1 MVRRRSVL
9 RIAVLDDD
17 RVEVDKL
24 HEMIFKIS
32 GNYRIDRFTEGKELL
47 KAVENGALY
56 DLLLC
61 DVYLDGESGIEIAKQ
76 IKGICPQTPVAFITS
91 SREHAVDAFSV
102 DAVHYLVKPVT
113 QDDVVE
119 VFRRLQNKTEPRHTL
134 TVRIDRV
141 VNVLYQDEILRVEG
155 HGHNT
160 EITCSDNTVYSI
172 RKTFKE
178 IDELLDETFI
188 RIKKGVTLNMRY
200 IQRMTYKDCT
210 CRDGKI
216 YLLRRDQ
223 AKEIRA
229 KFYDFVKNE
238 LGGI

>member
-1 MVRRRSVL
+1 M

-17 RVEVDKL
+17 REEVFKL
-24 HEMIFKIS
+24 NEMIFHIS
-32 GNYRIDRFTEGKELL
+32 GNYRVDRFTEGKDLL
-47 KAVENGALY
+47 KEVENGAVY

-61 DVYLDGESGIEIAKQ
+61 DVYMKGENGIEIAKQ
-76 IKGICPQTPVAFITS
+76 MKAICPQTPVAFITS

-113 QDDVVE
+113 QDDIVE

-141 VNVLYQDEILRVEG
+141 VNVLYQDEIIRVEG

-160 EITCSDNTVYSI
+160 EIICSDNTVYSI
-172 RKTFKE
+172 RKPFRE
-178 IDELLDETFI
+178 MNELLDETFI
-188 RIKKGVTLNMRY
+188 QIKKGVTLNMRH
-200 IQRMTYKDCT
+200 ILKMTYKDCT
-210 CRDGKI
+210 GRDGKI

-223 AKEIRA
+223 AKEIRT

>member
-1 MVRRRSVL
+1 M

-17 RVEVDKL
+17 REEVFKL
-24 HEMIFKIS
+24 HEMIFHIS
-32 GNYRIDRFTEGKELL
+32 GNYRVDRFTEGKDLL
-47 KAVENGALY
+47 KEVENGAVY

-61 DVYLDGESGIEIAKQ
+61 DVYMKGENGIEIAKQ
-76 IKGICPQTPVAFITS
+76 MKAICPQTPVAFITS

-113 QDDVVE
+113 QDDIVE

-141 VNVLYQDEILRVEG
+141 VNVLYQDEIIRVEG

-160 EITCSDNTVYSI
+160 EIICSDNTVYSI
-172 RKTFKE
+172 RKPFRE
-178 IDELLDETFI
+178 MNELLDETFI
-188 RIKKGVTLNMRY
+188 QIKKGVTLNMRH
-200 IQRMTYKDCT
+200 ILKMTYKDCT
-210 CRDGKI
+210 GRDGKI

-223 AKEIRA
+223 AKEIRT

>member
-1 MVRRRSVL
+1 M

-17 RVEVDKL
+17 LDEVFKL
-24 HEMIFKIS
+24 HEMIFHIS
-32 GNYRIDRFTEGKELL
+32 GNYRVDRFTEGKDLL
-47 KAVENGALY
+47 KEVENGAVY

-61 DVYLDGESGIEIAKQ
+61 DVYMKGENGIEIAKQ
-76 IKGICPQTPVAFITS
+76 MKALCPQTPVAFITS

-113 QDDVVE
+113 QEDVVE

-141 VNVLYQDEILRVEG
+141 VNVLYQDEIIRVEG

-160 EITCSDNTVYSI
+160 EIICSDNTVYSI
-172 RKTFKE
+172 RKPFRE
-178 IDELLDETFI
+178 MNELLDETFI
-188 RIKKGVTLNMRY
+188 QIKKGVTLNMRH
-200 IQRMTYKDCT
+200 ILKMTYKDCT
-210 CRDGKI
+210 GRDGKI

-223 AKEIRA
+223 AKEIRT

>member
-1 MVRRRSVL
+1 M

-17 RVEVDKL
+17 LDEVFKL
-24 HEMIFKIS
+24 QEMIFHIS
-32 GNYRIDRFTEGKELL
+32 GNYRVDRFTEGKDLL
-47 KAVENGALY
+47 KEVENGAVY

-61 DVYLDGESGIEIAKQ
+61 DVYMKGENGIEIAKQ
-76 IKGICPQTPVAFITS
+76 MKALCPQTPVAFITS

-113 QDDVVE
+113 QEDVVE
-119 VFRRLQNKTEPRHTL
+119 IFRRLQNKTEPRHTL

-141 VNVLYQDEILRVEG
+141 VNVLYQDEIIRVEG

-160 EITCSDNTVYSI
+160 EIICSDNTVYSI
-172 RKTFKE
+172 RKPFRE
-178 IDELLDETFI
+178 MNELLDETFI
-188 RIKKGVTLNMRY
+188 QIKKGVTLNMRH
-200 IQRMTYKDCT
+200 ILRMTYKDCT
-210 CRDGKI
+210 SRDGKI

-223 AKEIRA
+223 AKEIRT

>member
-1 MVRRRSVL
+1 M

-17 RVEVDKL
+17 LDEVLKL
-24 HEMIFKIS
+24 QEMIFHIS
-32 GNYRIDRFTEGKELL
+32 GNYRVDRFTEGKDLL
-47 KAVENGALY
+47 KEVENGAVY

-61 DVYLDGESGIEIAKQ
+61 DVYMKGENGIEIAKQ
-76 IKGICPQTPVAFITS
+76 MKALCPQTPVAFITS

-113 QDDVVE
+113 QEDVVE

-141 VNVLYQDEILRVEG
+141 VNVLYQDEIIRVEG

-160 EITCSDNTVYSI
+160 EIICSDNTVYSI
-172 RKTFKE
+172 RKPFRE
-178 IDELLDETFI
+178 MNELLDETFI
-188 RIKKGVTLNMRY
+188 QIKKGVTLNMRH
-200 IQRMTYKDCT
+200 ISRMTYKDCT
-210 CRDGKI
+210 SRDGKT

-223 AKEIRA
+223 AKEIRT

>member
-1 MVRRRSVL
+1 M
-9 RIAVLDDD
+9 RIALLDDD
-17 RVEVDKL
+17 LDEVFKL
-24 HEMIFKIS
+24 QEMIFHIS
-32 GNYRIDRFTEGKELL
+32 GNYRVDRFTEGKDLL
-47 KAVENGALY
+47 KEVENGAVY

-61 DVYLDGESGIEIAKQ
+61 DVYMKGENGIEIAKQ
-76 IKGICPQTPVAFITS
+76 MKALCPQTPVAFITS

-113 QDDVVE
+113 QEDVVE

-141 VNVLYQDEILRVEG
+141 VNVLYQDEIIRVEG

-160 EITCSDNTVYSI
+160 EIICSDNTVYSI
-172 RKTFKE
+172 RKPFRE
-178 IDELLDETFI
+178 MNELLDETFI
-188 RIKKGVTLNMRY
+188 QIKKGVTLNMRH
-200 IQRMTYKDCT
+200 ILRMTYKDCT
-210 CRDGKI
+210 SRDGKI

-223 AKEIRA
+223 AKEIRT

>member
-1 MVRRRSVL
+1 M

-17 RVEVDKL
+17 REEVFKL
-24 HEMIFKIS
+24 HEMIFHIS
-32 GNYRIDRFTEGKELL
+32 GNYRVDRFTEGKDLL
-47 KAVENGALY
+47 KEVENGAVY

-61 DVYLDGESGIEIAKQ
+61 DVYMKGENGIEIAKQ
-76 IKGICPQTPVAFITS
+76 MKALCPQTPVAFITS

-113 QDDVVE
+113 QEDVVE

-141 VNVLYQDEILRVEG
+141 VNVLYQDEIIRVEG

-160 EITCSDNTVYSI
+160 EIICSDNTVYSI
-172 RKTFKE
+172 RKPFRE
-178 IDELLDETFI
+178 MNELLDETFI
-188 RIKKGVTLNMRY
+188 QIKKGVTLNMRH
-200 IQRMTYKDCT
+200 ILKMTYKDCT
-210 CRDGKI
+210 GRDGKI

-223 AKEIRA
+223 AKEIRT

>member
-1 MVRRRSVL
+1 M

-17 RVEVDKL
+17 REEVFKL
-24 HEMIFKIS
+24 NEMIFHIS
-32 GNYRIDRFTEGKELL
+32 GNYRVDRFTEGKDLL
-47 KAVENGALY
+47 KEVENGAVY

-61 DVYLDGESGIEIAKQ
+61 DVYMKGENGIEIAKQ
-76 IKGICPQTPVAFITS
+76 IKAMCPQTPVAFITS
-91 SREHAVDAFSV
+91 SREHAVDAFSI

-113 QDDVVE
+113 QEDIVE
-119 VFRRLQNKTEPRHTL
+119 VFRRLQNKTEPRRTL

-141 VNVLYQDEILRVEG
+141 VNVLYQDEIIRVEG
-155 HGHNT
+155 HGHNI
-160 EITCSDNTVYSI
+160 EIICSDNTVYSI
-172 RKTFKE
+172 RKPFKE
-178 IDELLDETFI
+178 MNELLDETFI
-188 RIKKGVTLNMRY
+188 QIKKGVTLNMRH
-200 IQRMTYKDCT
+200 ILRMTYKDCT

-223 AKEIRA
+223 AKEIRT